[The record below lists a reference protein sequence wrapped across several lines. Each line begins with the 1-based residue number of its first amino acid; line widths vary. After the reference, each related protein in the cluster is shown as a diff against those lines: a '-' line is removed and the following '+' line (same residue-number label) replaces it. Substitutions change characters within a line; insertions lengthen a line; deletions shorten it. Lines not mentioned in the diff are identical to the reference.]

1 MCHIDFAG
9 CLDLF
14 GNKRFFP
21 RRFTSSF
28 TEENGYGTKFTKN
41 ILTWRVQFLQSL
53 DILQLF
59 FLMSPMG
66 LFQKGRLNKKKRFMG
81 YSFKRPG

>member
-1 MCHIDFAG
+1 M
-9 CLDLF
+9 
-14 GNKRFFP
+14 
-21 RRFTSSF
+21 
-28 TEENGYGTKFTKN
+28 EENGYGTKFTKN

-66 LFQKGRLNKKKRFMG
+66 LFQKGRLNKKKDLWVIVLKGPVKKKTPTTG
-81 YSFKRPG
+81 YIYDR